1 MNLLK
6 GLIIL
11 LNIGSK
17 IKELRKKNDMTQEK
31 LAEYLNVSFQAI
43 SKWET
48 GVATPDLSLIV
59 PLTRLFKVSADER
72 RGISEV
78 VADERRLELREMWND
93 TYKSGDV
100 AKRLEIAQTA
110 VAEYPGDVE
119 FIYMLAE
126 SEFYYPNHNFEYG
139 SDEFREYIE
148 KAVKHYEAV
157 LEYDNNEDFKN
168 AALYGLVLTLP
179 DLGRNDEAV
188 KYAKQHP
195 NGDELLLWC
204 LKGEEKEVQRQELI
218 QRALLNLLS
227 HLEFGQND
235 LVSIQASEKIAK
247 TIFDDGNYLYMNE
260 HLSFNCYLQAA
271 CLTRD
276 GRYEEAIEKMREC
289 YNYALEAD
297 KMHEAAKEKP
307 LNYTCHI
314 LSKLVF
320 DGNNYTKSGTENN
333 VDNFREFLRRDRL
346 APLFERDDYKELLE
360 L

>member
-1 MNLLK
+1 MH
-6 GLIIL
+6 
-11 LNIGSK
+11 IGEK
-17 IKELRKKNDMTQEK
+17 IKEFRKKNDMTQEK

-48 GVATPDLSLIV
+48 GVASPDLALIV
-59 PLTRLFKVSADER
+59 PLTRLFKVSADELL
-72 RGISEV
+72 GISEV
-78 VADERRLELREMWND
+78 VADERRSELREMWD
-93 TYKSGDV
+93 ATYKSGDT

-126 SEFYYPNHNFEYG
+126 SEFYYPTHNCEYG

-157 LEYDNNEDFKN
+157 LEEPNNEDFKN
-168 AALYGLVLTLP
+168 AALFGLVLSLP

-188 KYAKQHP
+188 EYAKQHP

-204 LKGEEKEVQRQELI
+204 LKGEEKEIQRQKLI
-218 QRALLNLLS
+218 ERSLLNLLG
-227 HLEFGQND
+227 HLEFGQSD
-235 LVSIQASEKIAK
+235 LVSIQAAEKIAK
-247 TIFDDGNYLYMNE
+247 TIFDDGNYLYMNAD
-260 HLSFNCYLQAA
+260 LSFNSYLQAV
-271 CLTRD
+271 CLARD
-276 GRYEEAIEKMREC
+276 GRCDEAIEKMREC
-289 YNYALEAD
+289 YNYAVEAD
-297 KMHEAAKEKP
+297 KLHEAAKEKS

-320 DGNNYTKSGTENN
+320 DPENYIKSGTENN
-333 VDNFREFLRRDRL
+333 VDNFREFLRCDRL
-346 APLFERDDYKELLE
+346 APLRDRDDYKELLE